1 MSNKTLKLVLLA
13 MLLLS
18 AAVRSPGQQ
27 STSFTIESVTAKAGE
42 KASGWLEVTKGNDE
56 ATRIPITIIHGVRP
70 GPVLTLIAGVH
81 GAEYAPIIAL
91 QRLRSNLDAKRIAG
105 TIVLVQVANLPSFL
119 KRTIYYGPV
128 DGKNL
133 NRVFPG
139 KADGTLTERIAYTLV
154 EKLFRRT
161 DYLIDIHCGDSNEAL
176 VPYVAYYTEH
186 QDQTIVEKSKAMALA
201 FGIKYVKAISG
212 RSKDFNAAVY
222 STNAS
227 FLLGKPTMAVE
238 SGELGR
244 TDEASVSRIEQGV
257 FNVLRHLQMLPGV
270 VPKHVKY
277 VFVTRDE
284 TIRAKETGIFYPLV
298 PRGSRV
304 TKGAKL
310 GYLTD
315 FFGNR
320 LSETHA
326 PFDGVVLYI
335 LGTPPVSAGEPL
347 VSLGQLA
354 K

>member
-1 MSNKTLKLVLLA
+1 MRRKTLKLLTPMAVLLA
-13 MLLLS
+13 MTVTSL
-18 AAVRSPGQQ
+18 GQQ
-27 STSFTIESVTAKAGE
+27 QAAFTVAEVTAQAGE
-42 KASGWLEVTKGNDE
+42 KASGYLEVPKGSDD

-81 GAEYAPIIAL
+81 GAEYAPIVAL
-91 QRLRSNLDAKRIAG
+91 QRLRSRLDAKRIAG

-119 KRTIYYGPV
+119 KRTIYYGPI

-139 KADGTLTERIAYTLV
+139 KADGTISERIAFTLV

-186 QDQTIVEKSKAMALA
+186 QNPTVVEKSKSLALA
-201 FGIKYVKAISG
+201 FGIEYVKAISG
-212 RSKDFNAAVY
+212 RSKDFNTAVY

-244 TDEASVSRIEQGV
+244 SDEASVSRIEQGV

-270 VPKHVKY
+270 PPKHVKH
-277 VFVTRDE
+277 VFVIRDE
-284 TIRAKETGIFYPLV
+284 TIRAKETGIFYALV
-298 PRGSRV
+298 PRGSTV
-304 TKGAKL
+304 KKGTKL

-320 LSETHA
+320 LSDARA

-347 VSLGQLA
+347 VSLGELA
-354 K
+354 R